1 MKSTR
6 CLKLSLR
13 IFTARCSAPL
23 IPINRFFARYKFVTY
38 LLTYLLSAV
47 YSLSQDA
54 RLTVCRYC
62 AKKSNIVASLFK
74 T

>member
-1 MKSTR
+1 MKSIR

-38 LLTYLLSAV
+38 LLSAV

-54 RLTVCRYC
+54 RLTVCRYSILC
-62 AKKSNIVASLFK
+62 QKVKYRRQSF
-74 T
+74 